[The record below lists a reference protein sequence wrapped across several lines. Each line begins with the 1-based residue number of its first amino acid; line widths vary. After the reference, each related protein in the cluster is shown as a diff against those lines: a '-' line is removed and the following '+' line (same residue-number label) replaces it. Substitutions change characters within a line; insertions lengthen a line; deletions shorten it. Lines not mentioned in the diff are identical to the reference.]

1 MGADVRC
8 AAGGRSGSRDL
19 WERITDIHGD
29 LWLQGRCTEGQCGM
43 SGVQALLSDLDIP
56 LIEVGAR

>member
-8 AAGGRSGSRDL
+8 TAGGQSGSRNL
-19 WERITDIHGD
+19 WEHITDIIGD
-29 LWLQGRCTEGQCGM
+29 LWLQGRCTEGRCGM
-43 SGVQALLSDLDIP
+43 SGVQALLSDLEIF